1 MPNLDPFELQGKS
14 ATPPRVAPLRTIGIW
29 LEKGKL
35 KASGPIDEVAD
46 VYAVAQAAEAAGQ
59 DAASGVAG

>member
-29 LEKGKL
+29 L
-35 KASGPIDEVAD
+35 
-46 VYAVAQAAEAAGQ
+46 AVAAAIFALLFVWAILN
-59 DAASGVAG
+59 